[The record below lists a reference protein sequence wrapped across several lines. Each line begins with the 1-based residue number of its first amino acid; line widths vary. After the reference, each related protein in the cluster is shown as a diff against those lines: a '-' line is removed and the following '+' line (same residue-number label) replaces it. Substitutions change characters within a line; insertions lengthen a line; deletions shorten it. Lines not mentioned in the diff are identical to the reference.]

1 MLVSSTSTTE
11 VNLQQSRYILILKSI
26 HSIQQRFTL
35 FITDVETVLGDDE
48 TVLLVRKL
56 KLKGAS
62 DAVLMGRDIF
72 GSTGSSTS

>member
-1 MLVSSTSTTE
+1 MLVSFTSSTE
-11 VNLQQSRYILILKSI
+11 VNLQQSRYILILESI

-35 FITDVETVLGDDE
+35 FITDVETVLGGDE

-56 KLKGAS
+56 KLNGAS